1 MDIYFIRH
9 GQTDGNVARRHQH
22 PDIDL
27 NEMGKLQVARTAK
40 LVKRLR
46 PTHLITSTSK
56 RAVETAQAIGLATDL
71 IPETYPAFE
80 ELKRPTFLIGK
91 RFHDSDSLKYIW
103 GWFFGVKAAPMHDGE
118 SYADFLGRI
127 IQAREII
134 RQLPE
139 NSRVAVVSHAVFINF
154 FLEHMNRPERM
165 GLTRATRRFIKLFTL
180 KNASVTHVR
189 YHDGRFIIVDRF

>member
-118 SYADFLGRI
+118 SYADFLAVSYKH
-127 IQAREII
+127 ARLFGSCPI
-134 RQLPE
+134 RVGW
-139 NSRVAVVSHAVFINF
+139 RW
-154 FLEHMNRPERM
+154 FLMPSS
-165 GLTRATRRFIKLFTL
+165 LTSFWST
-180 KNASVTHVR
+180 
-189 YHDGRFIIVDRF
+189 